1 MDTQKVWADEH
12 SMQKMSTQERA
23 WPVKPWR
30 EGRVAREQEMRS
42 ELWESLPRGILQA
55 SVRTGLQIGREGA
68 VGFAKLLSHFLK
80 ITYTFYHNL
89 IT

>member
-1 MDTQKVWADEH
+1 
-12 SMQKMSTQERA
+12 MSTQERE

-42 ELWESLPRGILQA
+42 ELWELLLCGVLQA
-55 SVRTGLQIGREGA
+55 SVRTGLQIRREGA
-68 VGFAKLLSHFLK
+68 VGFGKLLPHFLK
-80 ITYTFYHNL
+80 VTYTFYHNL